1 MTNHRTGEHSIAVL
15 ALLAG
20 AAMWGVVWYPMRLL
34 EAAGLSGLW
43 LTLLIYVAAWAAGLI
58 WAASQQRTTQWL
70 LPAWLRLWLLAL
82 AAGWTNVAFVLAVLD
97 GNVMR
102 VLLLFYL
109 SPVWAVL
116 LGWLALREHIS
127 RVSWAMLSL
136 AMAGAL
142 LMLWN
147 PEIGAPWPHSPSDWF
162 ALSSG
167 MAFAISNMMV
177 RKTHDI
183 VLAEKV
189 SISWQGVIL
198 VTLLLMLSEQAPVP
212 ALQMAQLGGV
222 AALGVFGIAVM
233 TTLVQYGVTH
243 MPVHRS
249 AVILLFEL
257 VAGAVSQ
264 QLLTDE
270 IMTVREWC
278 GGALIIAAAWV
289 SARCR

>member
-1 MTNHRTGEHSIAVL
+1 MRGLEQSNAISVA

-20 AAMWGVVWYPMRLL
+20 ATLWGVVWYPMRLL
-34 EAAGLSGLW
+34 EAAGLPGLW
-43 LTLLIYVAAWAAGLI
+43 LTLLTYISAWSAGLV
-58 WAASQQRTTQWL
+58 WAGRQRRTHQWI
-70 LPAWLRLWLLAL
+70 LPPWQRLWLLAL

-116 LGWLALREHIS
+116 LGRWVLHERIS
-127 RVSWAMLSL
+127 RMAWAMLAL
-136 AMAGAL
+136 AMTGAL

-147 PEIGAPWPHSPSDWF
+147 IEIGAPWPRSLSDWL

-167 MAFAISNMMV
+167 MAFAVSNMMV

-183 VLAEKV
+183 SLAAKV
-189 SISWQGVIL
+189 SISWQGVMLIAL
-198 VTLLLMLSEQAPVP
+198 ALMFLRHAPAPLFTPV
-212 ALQMAQLGGV
+212 QLGGSLL
-222 AALGVFGIAVM
+222 LGVLGIAVM

-257 VAGAVSQ
+257 VAGGISQ
-264 QLLTDE
+264 QLLTHE
-270 IMTVREWC
+270 AMSAREWC
-278 GGALIIAAAWV
+278 GGILIIAAAWI
-289 SARCR
+289 SARRC